1 MDIRYAKKS
10 LKKFLDALPKKVKIE
25 KIILYGSAV
34 RKQAKYANDID
45 VLIVSDSFR
54 KWDEDKRLDTLYKA
68 SRFIEPEIHPWG
80 VTINEWKSAS
90 KYSLIGQA
98 RINGISII

>member
-1 MDIRYAKKS
+1 MDIRYAKKP

-25 KIILYGSAV
+25 KIILYGSVV
-34 RKQAKYANDID
+34 RKHAKHANDID

-80 VTINEWKSAS
+80 VTKNEWNSAS
-90 KYSLIGQA
+90 KFSLIGQA
-98 RINGISII
+98 RKSGISII